1 MKRTEGGFSL
11 IELLIVVAII
21 LIIAAI
27 AIPNFLRSRISANE
41 SSAVASIR
49 QITTAEISYSISFP
63 TVGYADSLT
72 KLGPTSPPGGLPT
85 PAAADLLGEDL
96 GCASAPCKKSGY
108 QFTLAGVAGAPI
120 VDVSVYAVPQVLYMS
135 GNRGFCS
142 DHMGPIMY
150 DPNGAMAC
158 TIPIPQ

>member
-1 MKRTEGGFSL
+1 MKRTQGGFSL

-41 SSAVASIR
+41 ASAVASIR

-72 KLGPTSPPGGLPT
+72 KLGPTSPPGGIPS
-85 PAAADLLGEDL
+85 PATADLLAQDL
-96 GCASAPCKKSGY
+96 ACAAAPCTKAGY
-108 QFTLAGVAGAPI
+108 KFSLVAPAAVPI
-120 VDVSVYAVPQVLYMS
+120 SDVSVYGVPQVVNLS
-135 GNRGFCS
+135 GVRGFCS

-150 DPNGAMAC
+150 DPNGATAC

>member
-1 MKRTEGGFSL
+1 MKRTQGGFSL

-63 TVGYADSLT
+63 TLGYADQFS
-72 KLGPTSPPGGLPT
+72 KLGPTSPPGGTPT
-85 PAAADLLGEDL
+85 ASSADLLADDL
-96 GCASAPCKKSGY
+96 GCASALCKKSGY
-108 QFTLAGVAGAPI
+108 QFSLVAAPGI
-120 VDVSVYAVPQVLYMS
+120 PITDVNVYAVPQ
-135 GNRGFCS
+135 
-142 DHMGPIMY
+142 
-150 DPNGAMAC
+150 A
-158 TIPIPQ
+158 